1 MFNRRYRQQPR
12 RMAAA
17 GGRGEEENGLLTY
30 IGTRQDTRESGVAMR
45 EVLLDSK
52 LTFSKPQDRLF
63 AGQIDR
69 MDRFALR
76 FARASTRASSIAC
89 RSPACAA
96 CAPA

>member
-1 MFNRRYRQQPR
+1 MK
-12 RMAAA
+12 
-17 GGRGEEENGLLTY
+17 EENGLLTY
-30 IGTRQDTRESGVAMR
+30 IGTRQDTQESGVAMR

-69 MDRFALR
+69 MTVSRCVSAH
-76 FARASTRASSIAC
+76 ANTRASSIAC